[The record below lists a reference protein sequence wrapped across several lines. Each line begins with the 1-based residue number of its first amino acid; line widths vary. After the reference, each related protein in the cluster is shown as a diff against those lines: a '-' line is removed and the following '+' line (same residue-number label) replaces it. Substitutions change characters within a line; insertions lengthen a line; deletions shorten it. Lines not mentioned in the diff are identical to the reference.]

1 MSSGSRSVMRTVSEP
16 LELQELCER
25 ERVGGRRVG
34 LVPTMGALHR
44 GHTTLIEAASRRA
57 DVVVVTVF
65 VNPTQF
71 GPNEDFAKY
80 PRTLE
85 ADVELAERAGA
96 MVVFAP
102 SSSAMYP
109 SGDQTRVRVTEIT
122 RDLCG
127 ISRPTH
133 FEGVATVVTKLF
145 ALVGRCVACFG
156 RKDFQQLQVIR
167 RLVRDLFLPVDVV
180 GVPTVREAD
189 GLALSSRNRYLS
201 PEARLRARAVPR
213 ALDAAIA
220 AFATGERRTATLLA
234 LVDAELR
241 AGADSVDYATLAEV
255 ESVRPIDQERTPD
268 QALLAVAVRLGGARL
283 IDNVVLGE
291 ERSPLA
297 GAAQAGG
304 AS

>member
-1 MSSGSRSVMRTVSEP
+1 MRTVSEP
-16 LELQELCER
+16 RELQELCER
-25 ERVGGRRVG
+25 ERVSGRRVG

-44 GHTTLIEAASRRA
+44 GHATLIEDASRRA

-96 MVVFAP
+96 SVVFAP
-102 SSSAMYP
+102 DSSAMYP
-109 SGDQTRVRVTEIT
+109 AGDQTRVRVTEIT

-127 ISRPTH
+127 VSRPTH

-180 GVPTVREAD
+180 GVPTVREGD

-201 PEARLRARAVPR
+201 PEARVRARAVPR
-213 ALDAAIA
+213 ALDAAVA
-220 AFATGERRTATLLA
+220 AFAAGERRTATLLA

-241 AGADSVDYATLAEV
+241 AGADSIDYATLAEV
-255 ESVRPIDQERTPD
+255 ESVRPIEQDRTPD
-268 QALLAVAVRLGGARL
+268 QALLAIAVRLGGARL

-297 GAAQAGG
+297 GAAQEG

>member
-1 MSSGSRSVMRTVSEP
+1 MRTVSEP